1 MFKRILLFSIGII
14 TLAFGVVLNTKT
26 NLGVPSMSSVP
37 YVLSTLSS
45 LTLGQT
51 TMFMYILYVVSQTF
65 LLKKITLKVILQIPF
80 SFFFGTIVDL
90 FDSSLK
96 IVPTSLYFSFFY
108 LILAIII
115 TSLGAYLVVT
125 MNLVLNP
132 PDGIVNTLAE
142 VSHREFGQVKFFFD
156 CSMVALSLIISYI
169 FTHQFTGFGIGTIA
183 SALLVGKTIS
193 IFQKIFEKYPNIM

>member
-1 MFKRILLFSIGII
+1 MNKKLFLVVVSCLLFLTACGSSSSNSKKKSSSSTTASKSADEKFIVSGY
-14 TLAFGVVLNTKT
+14 K
-26 NLGVPSMSSVP
+26 LGE
-37 YVLSTLSS
+37 
-45 LTLGQT
+45 
-51 TMFMYILYVVSQTF
+51 
-65 LLKKITLKVILQIPF
+65 IPP
-80 SFFFGTIVDL
+80 I
-90 FDSSLK
+90 
-96 IVPTSLYFSFFY
+96 PTPFFY
-108 LILAIII
+108 LILIIII

-132 PDGIVNTLAE
+132 QDGIVNTLAE